1 MSKMIINGTSINV
14 AGNICIQ
21 NNKVYVDG
29 KLITESK
36 EPVKL
41 IIEGDPVNITTEGDV
56 EVHGNVSGQIH
67 AGCGINCGNVGG
79 NVKAGNSVHC
89 EDVTGNV
96 DAGNSVH
103 CGNVGGDVDAGG
115 NVVRR

>member
-14 AGNICIQ
+14 SGNICIQ

-29 KLITESK
+29 KLISESN

-56 EVHGNVSGQIH
+56 EVHGNVSGGIH

-103 CGNVGGDVDAGG
+103 CGNVGGDVNAGG